1 LRLYLIRHGSPD
13 YAVDGLTKEGHL
25 EAQALA
31 KRLSRLGLDRL
42 YSSPL
47 GRARATAKYTEE
59 ALGKAAEVLPWTRE
73 LSDWKT
79 DQPPWGRLMAWDTP
93 AEIMRSWLPVPGDS
107 LEVFPPFQGLS
118 IPEGFVRLAGES
130 DRFLETL
137 GYRREGHRYKI
148 LRATREKV
156 ALFCHGGFGLTWL
169 AHLLQIPLTL
179 AWSGFWLA
187 PTSVTTVLMDERTSE
202 WATPRCVGLCDV
214 SHLYAEGLPVS
225 THGIKGNQD

>member
-31 KRLSRLGLDRL
+31 KRLTRLGLDRL

-59 ALGKAAEVLPWTRE
+59 ALGKTAEVLPWTRE

-93 AEIMRSWLPVPGDS
+93 GEIMRSWLPVPGDA

-130 DRFLETL
+130 DRFLESL
-137 GYRREGHRYKI
+137 GFRREGHRYKAAI
-148 LRATREKV
+148 
-156 ALFCHGGFGLTWL
+156 FCHGGFGLTWL

-187 PTSVTTVLMDERTSE
+187 PTSVTTILMDERTSE

-225 THGIKGNQD
+225 SHGINANKD